1 MNDSKDLGRSIF
13 KGALWTVLMR
23 STVRLLGIISVL
35 ILARLLVPEDFGLIA
50 KVVLISSF
58 LEMCT
63 QFGFDNA
70 LIKKQNAD
78 RQDYDTVWTLSIIRG
93 GFIGLSLI
101 IFSPYLA
108 SFFNE
113 STLMLVFCCYGLSNI
128 ISGFTNVGIVDFRK
142 EMNFKLDFKFNLYL
156 KISSFITTIII
167 AIIWQ
172 SYWAFPLGVLVRS
185 IASVFAG
192 FALSKYRPRLDL
204 SRWRELFNFSKWM
217 FSYSVLTAISSKLDS
232 FILSRMGSE
241 KELGLYTVAYEI
253 AGTPSTEIAM
263 PVARAA
269 LPGLAKLN
277 KTPDKFR
284 EMYVGILT
292 SVLMIAIPA
301 GVGVSV
307 LSVPITA
314 LLLGPQWSDAAI
326 YIEILSFFGITRVVA
341 ATSVSALIAFGLVDL
356 LAKISIA
363 TLIIRLLC
371 LPVGYYLGQ
380 SVGIAM
386 AVLVSG
392 IITMFIYLIVQH
404 RTGTLSV
411 NRLGEQCWRLCLS
424 SLVMYFVLT
433 YFVINQSMINNLPL
447 AVSLIVE
454 VFIGAAIFSATL
466 ITCWTL
472 NGKPAGTEQQ
482 ILTMVKLK
490 VSPSK

>member
-1 MNDSKDLGRSIF
+1 MNDSENLGRSIF

-23 STVRLLGIISVL
+23 STIRLLGIISVL
-35 ILARLLVPEDFGLIA
+35 ILARLLVPEDFGLVA
-50 KVVLISSF
+50 KVVLVSSF
-58 LEMCT
+58 LDMCT

-78 RQDYDTVWTLSIIRG
+78 QQDYDTVWTLSIIRG
-93 GFIGLSLI
+93 TVIGLCLI
-101 IFSPYLA
+101 VFSPYLA
-108 SFFNE
+108 DYFNE
-113 STLMLVFCCYGLSNI
+113 PALLLVFCIYGLSNF

-142 EMNFKLDFKFNLYL
+142 QMNFQLDFKFNLYL
-156 KISSFITTIII
+156 KISSFITTISI
-167 AIIWQ
+167 ALIWQ
-172 SYWAFPLGVLVRS
+172 SYWAFPLGVLMRS
-185 IASVFAG
+185 FVSLFASYT
-192 FALSKYRPRLDL
+192 LSKYRPKLDL

-217 FSYSVLTAISSKLDS
+217 FSYGVLTAISIKLDT

-253 AGTPSTEIAM
+253 SGTPSTELAM

-277 KTPDKFR
+277 KEPDKFR
-284 EMYVGILT
+284 KMYAGILA
-292 SVLMIAIPA
+292 SVLMIAVPA

-326 YIEILSFFGITRVVA
+326 YIEILAIFGITRVIA

-363 TLIIRLLC
+363 TLVIRLLC

-380 SVGIAM
+380 SVGLAM

-392 IITMFIYLIVQH
+392 IITMVIYLCVQQ
-404 RTGTLSV
+404 RAGTLSL
-411 NRLGEQCWRLCLS
+411 NQLFQQCWRLGLS
-424 SLVMYFVLT
+424 SLAMYLVLAH
-433 YFVINQSMINNLPL
+433 YVVNQSIIINLPL
-447 AVSLIVE
+447 PISLVVE
-454 VFIGAAIFSATL
+454 VFIGAAIFCTTL
-466 ITCWTL
+466 IASWML
-472 NGKPAGTEQQ
+472 NGKPAGAEQQ
-482 ILTMVKLK
+482 ILTLVKLK
-490 VSPSK
+490 VSP